1 MLNNDVRLHRVAV
14 GFTAQSKTDI
24 FKMLLIVVVIL
35 ALGRKIF
42 PSK

>member
-1 MLNNDVRLHRVAV
+1 MLNNDVRLHRVAA

-24 FKMLLIVVVIL
+24 FKMLVVVIL